1 MVRKTFAL
9 AGKGTDC
16 QVGKGL
22 SVNSIDLGKAA
33 ERKQGPGASFL
44 RDRWRH
50 DLGNKT
56 GTWGG
61 KSTGVT
67 SLTPKRG
74 SKRK

>member
-33 ERKQGPGASFL
+33 EGKEGPVPASSGTDGAMT
-44 RDRWRH
+44 
-50 DLGNKT
+50 LGI
-56 GTWGG
+56 
-61 KSTGVT
+61 
-67 SLTPKRG
+67 KRG
-74 SKRK
+74 HGEERVQG